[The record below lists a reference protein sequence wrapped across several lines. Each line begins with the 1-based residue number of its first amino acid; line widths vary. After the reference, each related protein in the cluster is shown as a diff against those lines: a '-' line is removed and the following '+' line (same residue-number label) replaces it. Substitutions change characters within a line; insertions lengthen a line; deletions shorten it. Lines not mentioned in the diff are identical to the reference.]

1 MITQTILKNNI
12 TLITEEIPTVKTVA
26 VGFWFNCGS
35 RYETEGEKGIS
46 HFVEHMLFKGTN
58 TKTAFEI
65 AEKFDR
71 IGGYLN
77 AFTER
82 ETVCLHCIVPA
93 IHIKTAI
100 EVMSDMIENS
110 SFNEKEIERERKVI
124 ISEIISSLDDPEETA
139 LDASI
144 QAIYPNNAISHS
156 ILATKKDVKALTRT
170 QLVDWYEKFFKNSP
184 MYITIAGN
192 IDTTMATSILEN
204 LKERPLESKN
214 EEIFITPEYKNGNHF
229 IKADFQ
235 QQQLFSFYPIGT
247 PLLQKNY
254 YSLAILNALI
264 GDTMSSRLFQSLRE
278 KSGACY
284 SVYSF
289 VSIYSDCAY
298 WCAYAS
304 SEKKRVAKVI
314 ANLKK
319 EITLLLQDGFS
330 DDEIIAAKE
339 HICGEEII
347 SSEDMEQRM
356 KFLSRNYS
364 LNFTQTSLEE
374 TIAQIRAITKEELSE
389 TLQELLNPKNEA
401 LLEYGIK

>member
-1 MITQTILKNNI
+1 MITQTKLKNNI
-12 TLITEEIPTVKTVA
+12 DLITEEIQTVKTVA
-26 VGFWFNCGS
+26 IGFWFNCGS
-35 RYETEGEKGIS
+35 RYESKNEKGIS
-46 HFVEHMLFKGTN
+46 HFVEHMLFKGT
-58 TKTAFEI
+58 TTRSAFDI
-65 AEKFDR
+65 AATFDR

-82 ETVCLHCIVPA
+82 ETVCLHCVIPA
-93 IHIKTAI
+93 IHTQTAL

-110 SFNEKEIERERKVI
+110 IFAEKEIDRERKVI
-124 ISEIISSLDDPEETA
+124 ISEIISSRDDPEETA

-144 QAIYPNNAISHS
+144 QAIYPDNSISHS
-156 ILATKKDVKALTRT
+156 ILATKKDIKAMTRE
-170 QLVDWYEKFFKNSP
+170 QLVEWYEIFFIKSP

-192 IDTTMATSILEN
+192 INSNMVTSVLEK
-204 LKERPLESKN
+204 LTERPLTTDN
-214 EEIFITPEYKNGNHF
+214 EKIFITPNYSSGNHF

-235 QQQLFSFYPIGT
+235 QQQIFSFYPIVT
-247 PLLQKNY
+247 PFSQKTY
-254 YSLAILNALI
+254 YTLAILNALI

-304 SEKKRVAKVI
+304 SEKKRVTKVI
-314 ANLKK
+314 ANLRK
-319 EITLLLQDGFS
+319 ELSLLLDEGFS

-356 KFLSRNYS
+356 KFLSRNFS
-364 LNFTQTSLEE
+364 LQFSQSTLEE
-374 TIAQIRAITKEELSE
+374 TIEEIRSVTRVELTN
-389 TLQELLNPKNEA
+389 TLQELLNPENEA
-401 LLEYGIK
+401 LLEYGVR

>member
-1 MITQTILKNNI
+1 MITQTTLKNNI

>member
-12 TLITEEIPTVKTVA
+12 NLITESIATVKTVA
-26 VGFWFNCGS
+26 IGFWFNCGS
-35 RYETEGEKGIS
+35 RYESNNEKGIS
-46 HFVEHMLFKGTN
+46 HFVEHMLFKGTK
-58 TKTAFEI
+58 TKSAFEI

-82 ETVCLHCIVPA
+82 ETVCLHCVVPA
-93 IHIKTAI
+93 IHTKTAL

-110 SFNEKEIERERKVI
+110 AFSEKEIERERKVI

-144 QAIYPNNAISHS
+144 QAIYPKNAISHS
-156 ILATKKDVKALTRT
+156 ILATKKDVKNISRT
-170 QLVDWYEKFFKNSP
+170 QLVEWYEKFFTQAP
-184 MYITIAGN
+184 MYVTIAGN
-192 IDTTMATSILEN
+192 IDTTMVTTILESMQS
-204 LKERPLESKN
+204 RPVSTQN
-214 EEIFITPEYKNGNHF
+214 EDVFITPTWSKGNHF

-235 QQQLFSFYPIGT
+235 QQQIFAFYPIAT
-247 PLLQKNY
+247 PLTQKTY
-254 YSLAILNALI
+254 YALAILNALI

-314 ANLKK
+314 VNLQK
-319 EITLLLQDGFS
+319 EITLLLKNGFT

-364 LNFTQTSLEE
+364 LNFTQTTLEE
-374 TIAQIRAITKEELSE
+374 TIAEIRAITREELTA
-389 TLQELLNPKNEA
+389 TLQELLNPDNEA
-401 LLEYGIK
+401 LLEYGVK

>member
-1 MITQTILKNNI
+1 MIQQTILQNNI
-12 TLITEEIPTVKTVA
+12 TLITETIPTVKTVA
-26 VGFWFNCGS
+26 IGFWFNCGS
-35 RYETEGEKGIS
+35 RYETDAEKGIS
-46 HFVEHMLFKGTN
+46 HFVEHMLFKGTK

-82 ETVCLHCIVPA
+82 ETVCLHCVVPA
-93 IHIKTAI
+93 IHTHTAL
-100 EVMSDMIENS
+100 EVMCDMVENS
-110 SFNEKEIERERKVI
+110 TFNEKELDRERKVI

-144 QAIYPNNAISHS
+144 QAIYPKNSISHS
-156 ILATKKDVKALTRT
+156 ILATKKDIKNLSRE
-170 QLVDWYEKFFKNSP
+170 QLVDWYKTFFKKAP
-184 MYITIAGN
+184 MYVTIAGN
-192 IDTTMATSILEN
+192 IDATMITTILEN
-204 LKERPLESKN
+204 LQERPKTSKN
-214 EEIFITPEYKNGNHF
+214 EEIFVTPNYSAGNHF

-235 QQQLFSFYPIGT
+235 QQQFFTFYPIAM
-247 PLLQKNY
+247 PLSQKTY

-314 ANLKK
+314 TNLRK
-319 EITLLLQDGFS
+319 ELALLLKDGFS
-330 DDEIIAAKE
+330 DDEILAAKE

-347 SSEDMEQRM
+347 NSEDMEQRM
-356 KFLSRNYS
+356 KFLSRNFS
-364 LNFTQTSLEE
+364 LNFVQTNLEE
-374 TIAQIRAITKEELSE
+374 TLDEIRSVTREELTI
-389 TLQELLNPKNEA
+389 TLHELLNPENEA
-401 LLEYGIK
+401 LLEYGVR